1 MNYMGQALSL
11 ARLALGQASPNPA
24 VGAVV
29 VKKGTVVGQGYTQP
43 PGSHHAEVLAL
54 KQAGEAARG
63 GVMYVTLEPCTH
75 YGRTPPCTEAI
86 ISAGIRR
93 VHMAMLD
100 PNPIVLGR
108 GKDEL
113 EKKGIKTYLGEDEE
127 EAREINE
134 AYIKF
139 ITTGLPFVTAKF
151 AISLDGKIAT
161 RRGNSRWISGP
172 ESRKY
177 VHCLRYAS
185 DAIMAGANTVIADD
199 PHLTTRCSGGKGGTA
214 RKQPLRVIV
223 DGEGR
228 TPLTA
233 RLFSEPG
240 ETLLALGRAAKPE
253 ERAAFNQAGAEIVEL
268 PAGEGRVDLARLL
281 EELGKRGIT
290 SVIVEGGGILLG
302 SLFDQGLVDK
312 VIAFI
317 APVIIGGAE
326 AKTAVAGRGV
336 DQVAESFRLERMK
349 VEKLGDDLMVSGY
362 VTAKGGR
369 RCLPG
374 L

>member
-1 MNYMGQALSL
+1 MDYMEQALSL
-11 ARLALGQASPNPA
+11 AKLALGQASPNPA

-29 VKKGTVVGQGYTQP
+29 VKEGVVVGQGYTQP

-54 KQAGEAARG
+54 KQAGDEAQGSA
-63 GVMYVTLEPCTH
+63 MYVTLEPCCH
-75 YGRTPPCTEAI
+75 HGRTPPCTAAI
-86 ISAGIRR
+86 ISAGVRE

-100 PNPIVLGR
+100 PNPLVSGR

-113 EKKGIKTYLGEDEE
+113 QKAGIKIYLGEHEE
-127 EAREINE
+127 EAKEINE
-134 AYIKF
+134 AYTKF
-139 ITTGLPFVTAKF
+139 ITTGIPFVTAKF
-151 AISLDGKIAT
+151 AVSLDGKIAT
-161 RRGNSRWISGP
+161 RKGNSRWISGR
-172 ESRKY
+172 EARKY
-177 VHCLRYAS
+177 VHCLRYTT
-185 DAIMAGANTVIADD
+185 DAIMAGVNTLLADN
-199 PHLTTRCSGGKGGTA
+199 PHLTTRCSGGRGGTA

-223 DGEGR
+223 DGKGR

-233 RLFSEPG
+233 RVFSEPG
-240 ETLLALGRAAKPE
+240 ETLLALGRTATPE
-253 ERAAFNQAGAEIVEL
+253 EKAAFAKVRAEIWEL
-268 PAGEGRVDLARLL
+268 TTAAEMVDLEKLL
-281 EELGKRGIT
+281 GALGEREVT
-290 SVIVEGGGILLG
+290 SVLVEGGGVLLG
-302 SLFDQGLVDK
+302 SLFDHGLVDK

-336 DQVAESFRLERMK
+336 DKVADSFRLERVK

-362 VTAKGGR
+362 VVGKGGR

>member
-29 VKKGTVVGQGYTQP
+29 VKEGVIIGQGYTQP
-43 PGSHHAEVLAL
+43 PGSHHAEVVAL
-54 KQAGEAARG
+54 KQAGGEARDS
-63 GVMYVTLEPCTH
+63 VMYVTLEPCCH
-75 YGRTPPCTEAI
+75 YGRTPPCTRAI
-86 ISAGIRR
+86 ISSGIRE

-100 PNPIVLGR
+100 PNPLVSGG

-113 EKKGIKTYLGEDEE
+113 EGKGIKTYLGEDEE

-139 ITTGLPFVTAKF
+139 ITTGIPFVTAKF
-151 AISLDGKIAT
+151 AVSLDGKIAT
-161 RRGNSRWISGP
+161 RKGDSQWISGN
-172 ESRKY
+172 EARKY
-177 VHCLRYAS
+177 VHNLRYTT
-185 DAIMAGANTVIADD
+185 DAIMAGVNTVLADD
-199 PHLTTRCSGGKGGTA
+199 PHLTTRCCGGRGGTA

-233 RLFSEPG
+233 RVFSEPG
-240 ETLLALGRAAKPE
+240 KTLLALGRKATPE
-253 ERAAFNQAGAEIVEL
+253 KKAAFAQAGAEILEL
-268 PAGEGRVDLARLL
+268 PTAKGLVNLEKLLTALGEREIASIL
-281 EELGKRGIT
+281 
-290 SVIVEGGGILLG
+290 VEGGGILLG
-302 SLFDQGLVDK
+302 SLFDRGLVDK

-317 APVIIGGAE
+317 APIIIGGAE
-326 AKTAVAGRGV
+326 AKTAVAGKGV
-336 DQVAESFRLERMK
+336 DKVADSFRLERIK

-362 VTAKGGR
+362 VAR
-369 RCLPG
+369 
-374 L
+374 